1 MISKIL
7 QILGLQPRSFS
18 RSVEQFFLT
27 VGQNNFGN
35 KIPFSPKKY
44 VSSHFQVDA
53 RLSFNKEAQI
63 AKAKSL
69 IAMYEEEGIAK
80 ERVLIKLSS
89 TWEGIQVR
97 LLHQTL

>member
-1 MISKIL
+1 MLYLI
-7 QILGLQPRSFS
+7 
-18 RSVEQFFLT
+18 
-27 VGQNNFGN
+27 
-35 KIPFSPKKY
+35 
-44 VSSHFQVDA
+44 FQVDA

-97 LLHQTL
+97 LLHQIL

>member
-1 MISKIL
+1 MFNLI
-7 QILGLQPRSFS
+7 
-18 RSVEQFFLT
+18 
-27 VGQNNFGN
+27 
-35 KIPFSPKKY
+35 
-44 VSSHFQVDA
+44 FQVDA

-97 LLHQTL
+97 LL

>member
-1 MISKIL
+1 MVTKYH
-7 QILGLQPRSFS
+7 FS
-18 RSVEQFFLT
+18 RKNIFYL
-27 VGQNNFGN
+27 
-35 KIPFSPKKY
+35 I
-44 VSSHFQVDA
+44 FQVDA